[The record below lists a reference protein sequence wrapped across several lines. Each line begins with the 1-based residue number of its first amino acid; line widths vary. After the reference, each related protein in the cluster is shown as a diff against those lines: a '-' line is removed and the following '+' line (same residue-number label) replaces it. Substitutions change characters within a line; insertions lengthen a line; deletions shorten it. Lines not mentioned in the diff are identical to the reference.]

1 MGCLGYTGDPPV
13 PVGHS
18 RPERKTTSCFQ
29 ANQPLMSQPWVMAV
43 RNKLLSTGV
52 ISIIKG
58 IVSMSK
64 QMKNDPP
71 GGKRQGHLFAGAPAR
86 QQAGVPGLDVAPA
99 PSDQK

>member
-1 MGCLGYTGDPPV
+1 
-13 PVGHS
+13 
-18 RPERKTTSCFQ
+18 
-29 ANQPLMSQPWVMAV
+29 MSQPWVMAV
-43 RNKLLSTGV
+43 RNKLLSTVV

-71 GGKRQGHLFAGAPAR
+71 GGKRQGDPFAGAPAC